1 MQLLQPTIESMG
13 FELWGIE
20 LVSPGKRPT
29 LRIYID
35 ADDGVSI
42 DHCAQVSHQVSGV
55 LDVENPING
64 EYTLEV
70 SSPGVD
76 RLRFVRNITPLMR
89 ARWWTFGSGC
99 R

>member
-1 MQLLQPTIESMG
+1 MSGREANLMQLLQPTIESMG

-35 ADDGVSI
+35 ADDGV
-42 DHCAQVSHQVSGV
+42 
-55 LDVENPING
+55 
-64 EYTLEV
+64 T
-70 SSPGVD
+70 VD
-76 RLRFVRNITPLMR
+76 RLRSSESPSELG
-89 ARWWTFGSGC
+89 AR